1 MWFVQ
6 NHNVWGVVRKS
17 VQNSMQMTT
26 EDFRHLRRYLLLIHI
41 IVSVMWKWLFF
52 FLSWSHAYS
61 SASTSI
67 CTLTP
72 TTCDHKWQQITA
84 SNLQNTLPRP
94 LQNSTVFCSQPFLG
108 AFSYIFWV
116 TILLEE
122 QMRQISDACQYIG
135 VDFAVPREISTVPWT
150 LNFLIILA
158 TVVTGTS
165 SCLKM
170 VL

>member
-1 MWFVQ
+1 MA
-6 NHNVWGVVRKS
+6 
-17 VQNSMQMTT
+17 
-26 EDFRHLRRYLLLIHI
+26 
-41 IVSVMWKWLFF
+41 FF
-52 FLSWSHAYS
+52 FF
-61 SASTSI
+61 SADRMLTAVQAQAFA
-67 CTLTP
+67 LTP

-150 LNFLIILA
+150 INFLIILP